1 MGSLFWITLPSPFG
15 TFSIVWQETASGLR
29 VRRIFLSGERALSED
44 IAQAA
49 FPGVGCKSHPAIVG
63 LGEQIG
69 GFLEGQAVGFGLD
82 LIALDVCSDFQRRVV
97 LAEYGI
103 PRGWVSTYGRIAKHL
118 GVEKGARA
126 VGSALAR
133 NPFPIVIPCHRAI
146 RSNGELGGYQGGLAM
161 KRALLALEGVQVSEA
176 GKVLTQKVYY

>member
-1 MGSLFWITLPSPFG
+1 MRSLFWITRPSSFG
-15 TFSIVWQETASGLR
+15 TFSIVWRETAGGPR
-29 VRRIFLSGERALSED
+29 VYRLFLSSERALSED
-44 IAQAA
+44 VTQAA
-49 FPGVGCKSHPAIVG
+49 FPGVGRKSNPAIVS

-69 GFLEGQAVGFGLD
+69 SFLEGQAVSFELD
-82 LIALDVCSDFQRRVV
+82 LIALDVCSEFQRRVV

-161 KRALLALEGVQVSEA
+161 KRALLEFEGVRVSEA
-176 GKVLTQKVYY
+176 GKVFMQRVYY